1 MVVSFLTNLLK
12 MLYNNFSVPTLEGGF
27 GFPLFFSF
35 LFRPTD
41 LAVAGPSV
49 DEQIQ
54 ATSLQI
60 QATSP
65 ALVPRLSQGLSLVKA
80 FSREIE
86 LDMVTHVWDD
96 TYII

>member
-1 MVVSFLTNLLK
+1 

-35 LFRPTD
+35 LFRSTD
-41 LAVAGPSV
+41 LAPSV

-80 FSREIE
+80 FSREIN
-86 LDMVTHVWDD
+86 LDMDINVWDD